1 LEEKGG
7 WYARSLPGKGAID
20 SMPRVLHVQKVAGIA
35 GSENHLLML
44 LPCLRERG
52 FEPSMLVLADP
63 EDRPEPFIQQ
73 MRSNGVPVDSI
84 LMRADVDPLL
94 PAVLARYLRR
104 HSFELI
110 HSHLFHADLYCALA
124 AHLAGRGRLVSS
136 KHGYNPWRAKPQYG
150 MLDRLAALK
159 QRRIIIISHSIG
171 NWLARVE
178 GLPAEKMR
186 TVHYALDA
194 HKFRSFGDAASP
206 CDGLARPII
215 GVVSRLLAQKGV
227 HVLIQAF
234 ADCLAHGP
242 AGSLVIVGDGPARP
256 ELEQQARVLG
266 ISGKVHFLGYVP
278 HPALSA
284 IIRSFD
290 IFAFPS
296 FGEGFGMVLLEA
308 MAWGKPVVASDVI
321 AIPEIVLDGVT
332 GLLAPPHDPEKL
344 ASALV
349 RLIKDEN
356 LRLDLGGAGQRRV
369 ETRFTVER
377 MVRQTVEV
385 YEEVLNDAATTNP
398 RHANYCPP

>member
-1 LEEKGG
+1 M
-7 WYARSLPGKGAID
+7 R
-20 SMPRVLHVQKVAGIA
+20 RVLHVQKVAGIA
-35 GSENHLLML
+35 GSENHLLTL
-44 LPCLRERG
+44 LPCLREHG

-63 EDRPEPFIQQ
+63 EDRPESFIQQ

-84 LMRADVDPLL
+84 PMRADVDPLL

-124 AHLAGRGRLVSS
+124 AHLAGHRRLIST

-159 QRRIIIISHSIG
+159 QRRIIIISHAIG

-178 GLPAEKMR
+178 GLPTKNMQ

-194 HKFRSFGDAASP
+194 KKFRTIGDVRSP
-206 CDGLARPII
+206 CDGLCRPVT
-215 GVVSRLLAQKGV
+215 GTVSRLLVQKGI

-242 AGSLVIVGDGPARP
+242 AGSLVVVGDGSARP
-256 ELEQQARVLG
+256 ELEQQARTLG
-266 ISGKVHFLGYVP
+266 ISDKVHFLGHVP

-284 IIRSFD
+284 VIQGFD

-308 MAWGKPVVASDVI
+308 MAWGKPVVASDVM

-332 GLLAPPHDPEKL
+332 GLLAPPNDPEKL
-344 ASALV
+344 ASALL
-349 RLIKDEN
+349 RLIINSN
-356 LRLDLGGAGQRRV
+356 LRLDLGKAGQRRV
-369 ETRFTVER
+369 ETQFTVER

-385 YEEVLNDAATTNP
+385 YEEVLNDAAV
-398 RHANYCPP
+398 

>member
-1 LEEKGG
+1 
-7 WYARSLPGKGAID
+7 
-20 SMPRVLHVQKVAGIA
+20 MPRVLHVQKVAGIA
-35 GSENHLLML
+35 GSENHLLTL
-44 LPCLRERG
+44 LPCLREHG

-63 EDRPEPFIQQ
+63 EDRPEPFIQR
-73 MRSNGVPVDSI
+73 MRAGGVPVDSI
-84 LMRADVDPLL
+84 PMRADVDPLL

-124 AHLAGRGRLVSS
+124 AHLAGRGRLVST

-150 MLDRLAALK
+150 MLDRLATLK

-178 GLPAEKMR
+178 GLPTQKMR
-186 TVHYALDA
+186 TVYYALDA
-194 HKFRSFGDAASP
+194 KKFRTIGDVRSP
-206 CDGLARPII
+206 CDDLPKPVI
-215 GVVSRLLAQKGV
+215 GAVSRLFAQKGV

-234 ADCLAHGP
+234 AGCLAHGP
-242 AGSLVIVGDGPARP
+242 SGSLVIVGDGPARP
-256 ELEQQARVLG
+256 ELEQQVRALG
-266 ISGKVHFLGYVP
+266 ISDKVHFLGCVP

-308 MAWGKPVVASDVI
+308 MAWGKPVVASDVM

-332 GLLAPPHDPEKL
+332 GLLAPPNDPEKL
-344 ASALV
+344 ASALLQ
-349 RLIKDEN
+349 LIADAK
-356 LRLDLGGAGQRRV
+356 LRLDLGNAGRRRV
-369 ETRFTVER
+369 ETAFTVER

-385 YEEVLNDAATTNP
+385 YEEVLIDAAV
-398 RHANYCPP
+398 